1 MVEKHIALK
10 NQKKGLDIEFSIRG
24 PEIKKFKEDIITAK
38 KLLGSKS
45 FKRDK
50 SENASKI
57 FRRSIIIVGDI
68 KKGERF
74 SKKNIKVL
82 RPNIGIQPKYLNNIL
97 GKKSQ
102 FNFKK
107 GNPLPVKVL
116 KSLKIKK

>member
-1 MVEKHIALK
+1 MRV
-10 NQKKGLDIEFSIRG
+10 
-24 PEIKKFKEDIITAK
+24 KF
-38 KLLGSKS
+38 LG
-45 FKRDK
+45 
-50 SENASKI
+50 
-57 FRRSIIIVGDI
+57 RSIIIVGDI

-74 SKKNIKVL
+74 SKNIKVL